1 MKGVVIEGLSLAKE
15 NEKMNILDFSS
26 GDRNDFMLIK
36 QNAGTVSGKHY
47 HNGIEK
53 NKNPEITLVIS
64 GKFELFCRDIKTQE
78 EEKFLVTENT
88 KISIYPEIYHEV
100 RAISDIILLEY
111 VSMAQAKNDTVKLKN
126 K

>member
-1 MKGVVIEGLSLAKE
+1 MKWVVIEGLSLAKE

-26 GDRNDFMLIK
+26 WDRNDFMLIK
-36 QNAGTVSGKHY
+36 QNAWTVSWKHY
-47 HNGIEK
+47 HNWIEK

-64 GKFELFCRDIKTQE
+64 WKFELFCRDIKTQE

>member
-1 MKGVVIEGLSLAKE
+1 
-15 NEKMNILDFSS
+15 
-26 GDRNDFMLIK
+26 
-36 QNAGTVSGKHY
+36 
-47 HNGIEK
+47 
-53 NKNPEITLVIS
+53 
-64 GKFELFCRDIKTQE
+64 
-78 EEKFLVTENT
+78 LVTENT